1 MTISTADAVVVGGG
15 VVGTAI
21 AAQLAAAGQRVA
33 LVEASSLAAGASG
46 AAPGRLNP
54 PVNGPVSGPVFDLH
68 VVETGRY
75 EDHISQ
81 LRSHTGIDPEYRVPG
96 LLLPDL
102 GEETAEIEEAE
113 KTEQARVGQQELC
126 AALMAAGVD
135 AQWCDAAAAIGLE
148 PRINPQVR
156 SAVWIP
162 GAATVNAGQLTV
174 AQARAAELAGAS
186 VHPYWPVQRLLRRGA
201 RITGVS
207 NGSDEIQAGATVIA
221 AGAWSAAVLR
231 TAGVDVEITPVR
243 GQMIAVRPP
252 AGWVRHM
259 VVGDAGSLVPRVDG
273 AVQIGWTSEHAGF
286 DTRPT
291 LEAIA
296 REIEAAQHLM
306 PGLGRFSFAGAW
318 AGLRPMTPSGQP
330 AIGQVAELDG
340 LYAAV
345 GHYADGVILGPSTG
359 EVVRELILADGTG
372 RAALARYQ
380 AAGFL
385 ADPAGVSRG
394 SASGR

>member
-1 MTISTADAVVVGGG
+1 VTTSSADVVVVGGG

-21 AAQLAAAGQRVA
+21 AAQLADAGQRVA
-33 LVEASSLAAGASG
+33 LAEASSPAAGASG

-54 PVNGPVSGPVFDLH
+54 PVKGPASGAVFDLH
-68 VVETGRY
+68 VAETARY
-75 EDHISQ
+75 PDHISR
-81 LRSHTGIDPEYRVPG
+81 LRSCTGLDSEYRVPS
-96 LLLPDL
+96 LLLPRFDD
-102 GEETAEIEEAE
+102 ESVIA
-113 KTEQARVGQQELC
+113 QQELC
-126 AALMAAGVD
+126 AASRAAGVD
-135 AQWCDAAAAIGLE
+135 AHWCDAAAAIGLE
-148 PRINPQVR
+148 PHLNPEVR

-162 GAATVNAGQLTV
+162 GAATVNARRLTV

-186 VHPYWPVQRLLRRGA
+186 ICPYWPVQRLLRHGC

-207 NGSDEIQAGATVIA
+207 NGNDEIHAGATVVA
-221 AGAWSAAVLR
+221 AGVWSAAVLR
-231 TAGVDVEITPVR
+231 TAGVDLEITPVR

-252 AGWVRHM
+252 AGWVTRM
-259 VVGDAGSLVPRVDG
+259 VVGEAGSLVPRVDG
-273 AVQIGWTSEHAGF
+273 SVQIGWTSEHAGF

-296 REIEAAQHLM
+296 REIAAAQHLV
-306 PGLGRFSFAGAW
+306 PGLGRFPFAGAW
-318 AGLRPMTPSGQP
+318 AGLRPVTPSGRP

-359 EVVRELILADGTG
+359 EVMRELIVADGVG
-372 RAALARYQ
+372 RAALARYH

-385 ADPAGVSRG
+385 ADPAEPHHGTSTDSRG
-394 SASGR
+394 IPNDQPEP